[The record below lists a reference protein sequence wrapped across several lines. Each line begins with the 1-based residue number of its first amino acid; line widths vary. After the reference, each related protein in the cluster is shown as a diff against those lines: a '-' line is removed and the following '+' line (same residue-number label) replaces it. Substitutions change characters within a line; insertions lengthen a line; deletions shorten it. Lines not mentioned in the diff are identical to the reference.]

1 MGRFVNIK
9 RQTKYSPPAQEILS
23 FTSSFL
29 PAKQPPT
36 SVQAHH
42 HNHGRQP
49 EPGRAH
55 HSVLQRHWRL
65 ARRDPKRQNM
75 NPYHNSFTPTR
86 SSKSECLPPN
96 FTLVLAHFLNLL
108 ALLLLS
114 PLDIFVVSGCPFHL
128 SALMLE
134 LCTMLLECCDCKE
147 NEFIILGN
155 FVSRPGDDHWRQSLV
170 ALQEVFLGIV
180 WDNNEVGFDVFGLVN
195 K

>member
-1 MGRFVNIK
+1 MGALSTRLVNIK

-65 ARRDPKRQNM
+65 ARSCSTVPCCEPMGPVWSCHRVLPGIGG
-75 NPYHNSFTPTR
+75 
-86 SSKSECLPPN
+86 SSS
-96 FTLVLAHFLNLL
+96 
-108 ALLLLS
+108 
-114 PLDIFVVSGCPFHL
+114 
-128 SALMLE
+128 
-134 LCTMLLECCDCKE
+134 
-147 NEFIILGN
+147 
-155 FVSRPGDDHWRQSLV
+155 WRRR
-170 ALQEVFLGIV
+170 E
-180 WDNNEVGFDVFGLVN
+180 
-195 K
+195 